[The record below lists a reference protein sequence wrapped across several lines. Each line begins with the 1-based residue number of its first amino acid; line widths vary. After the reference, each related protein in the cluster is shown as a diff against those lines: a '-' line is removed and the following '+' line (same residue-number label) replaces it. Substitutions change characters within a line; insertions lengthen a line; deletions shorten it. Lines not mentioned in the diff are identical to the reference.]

1 MTTELFENTGTI
13 EFDNLLIKQAV
24 NILRAANHDLRQEI
38 VELIDANGRLTVTE
52 VYNRLKLEQSV
63 VSQHLALLRRAGI
76 VKTERDGKFIYY
88 SVNRDRIEEVHEILR
103 RLV

>member
-38 VELIDANGRLTVTE
+38 VELLDANGRLTVTE